1 MIKILFLQRTGL
13 PGKGK
18 MRFKSALRSLP
29 LQREQD
35 ADTER
40 TVLRRAAKGGGLRH
54 GILCLGPDQREVT
67 LQVNVASLN
76 N

>member
-1 MIKILFLQRTGL
+1 MMNILFLQRTEL

-18 MRFKSALRSLP
+18 MRFQSALRSLP

-40 TVLRRAAKGGGLRH
+40 PVLRRAAKGGGLRH
-54 GILCLGPDQREVT
+54 GILCLGTDQREVA
-67 LQVNVASLN
+67 LQVHVIPLQG
-76 N
+76 